1 MIKVGDLLPDVT
13 FQVRELGE
21 WVTKNTVDMFSGER
35 AVIFGLPGAFT
46 PTCSNQQLPR
56 FEELTNEFMERDINN
71 IYCVSVNDTF
81 VMNAWAENQ
90 GITNVKMIPD
100 GSGEFT
106 RQLGLLVKKDNLGFG
121 ERSWRY
127 AMVVNGGEVEL
138 FLPEEGYC
146 DNCPTD
152 PYEVSKPDNVLAE
165 LQRLDGVDGVTPV

>member
-21 WVTKNTVDMFSGER
+21 WVTKNTIDMFSGER

-56 FEELTNEFMERDINN
+56 FEELANEFMERDINN

-81 VMNAWAENQ
+81 VMNAWADNQ

-106 RQLGLLVKKDNLGFG
+106 RQIGLLVKKDNLGFG

>member
-56 FEELTNEFMERDINN
+56 FEELANEFMERDINN

-81 VMNAWAENQ
+81 VMNAWADNQ

-106 RQLGLLVKKDNLGFG
+106 RQIGLLVKKDNLGFG

>member
-56 FEELTNEFMERDINN
+56 FEELANEFMERDINN

>member
-56 FEELTNEFMERDINN
+56 FEELANEFMERDINN

-81 VMNAWAENQ
+81 VMNAWADNQ
-90 GITNVKMIPD
+90 GITKVKMIPD

-106 RQLGLLVKKDNLGFG
+106 RQIGLLVKKDNVGFG